1 MTKLD
6 DVMLE
11 HMAYIVLQEK
21 RYFTFK
27 DFLIFEVDG
36 IEYYVKDGTF
46 RNKISEFIKAGQ
58 VEMVFCSSMA
68 FYTLKGY
75 NFGKDKMNMMM
86 TPYHTGDNYYNNIAS
101 RTGKGYLYNMIQN
114 LPLDKKSIHDIRLKF
129 RVKGL
134 WLLLSSSSSVITDK
148 AKKRERQE
156 HNNAINNIKK
166 QDNRH
171 HLSINNK
178 NKDITLPTWYM
189 SSDLLVKVTVHK
201 TDTVSVIIACS
212 VNPITLDIQG
222 IIRLTEVLS
231 RTEERISNLSH
242 RLYDE
247 TDTLVTDTNNTSYP
261 IPHYTTWN
269 VTMWHFGADS
279 LTQFTG
285 EKFSITFQD
294 GRNVLL
300 RIYSKE
306 RQQPKRRGK
315 RRNTDTRIR
324 IERQEYPNKSVEDAI
339 NERLD

>member
-1 MTKLD
+1 
-6 DVMLE
+6 MLE

-36 IEYYVKDGTF
+36 IEYHVKHGTF

-58 VEMVFCSSMA
+58 IEMVFCSSLA
-68 FYTLKGY
+68 FYTLQGY

-134 WLLLSSSSSVITDK
+134 WLLLSSSSSSSVIVDK
-148 AKKRERQE
+148 AKKREQQE
-156 HNNAINNIKK
+156 HNNENKNIKK
-166 QDNRH
+166 QNHH
-171 HLSINNK
+171 HLSINSK
-178 NKDITLPTWYM
+178 NKDITLPTWHM
-189 SSDLLVKVTVHK
+189 LRDLLVKVTVHK
-201 TDTVSVIIACS
+201 TDTISVIVACS

-222 IIRLTEVLS
+222 IIKLTEALS
-231 RTEERISNLSH
+231 RTEERISQ
-242 RLYDE
+242 LYHSLPNGN
-247 TDTLVTDTNNTSYP
+247 DTIITDTNTHNTVYQ

-279 LTQFTG
+279 LIQFTG

-306 RQQPKRRGK
+306 RQQPKRKRGK
-315 RRNTDTRIR
+315 RSNDTRIR

-339 NERLD
+339 NERLC